1 MTPIVYQSTDAS
13 APVLTGQ
20 AASFKGLIK
29 AITIG
34 TAGVAYGA
42 KASLGWT
49 SVYEDTNKLV
59 IRSADAA
66 SPKPYLRFDD
76 TGSGT
81 GGARQCFVRGY
92 AAMSNIDT
100 GTGPFPSVAQAASG
114 IVVRKSATAD
124 STARAWIIVADG
136 RGIHVFIDNSQ
147 SAGNYDHWYFG
158 DIVSIMPSDTY
169 GSIVGGRTIDES
181 GANANQPNYLC
192 TLRPHIAEG
201 LTNRGS
207 AWLFASIDGATQS
220 VECSSVGLYAYGTAS
235 SAQLSG
241 AMSMPL
247 AAGIVAGRT
256 LVQER
261 QTPWYPRGAIRGL
274 WHSINS
280 NASRPATGD
289 TVGNL
294 GQDGARAGIVVRI
307 FGASQVGTTGWV
319 VVQTTDWDA

>member
-1 MTPIVYQSTDAS
+1 MAAPIVYQSTDAS

-92 AAMSNIDT
+92 AAMTNIDT

-114 IVVRKSATAD
+114 VVVRKSATAD

-136 RGIHVFIDNSQ
+136 RTIHVFISHGQ
-147 SAGNYDHWYFG
+147 SSGDYDHWCFG
-158 DIVSIMPSDTY
+158 DIAPSIPSDSY
-169 GSIVGGRTIDES
+169 FSIVGGRTVDES
-181 GANANQPNYLC
+181 TATNGPNYLT
-192 TLRPHIAEG
+192 TLRPQ
-201 LTNRGS
+201 LTETPGGGGG
-207 AWLFASIDGATQS
+207 AWAMASIDGT
-220 VECSSVGLYAYGTAS
+220 TAS
-235 SAQLSG
+235 VALSAMGVFGIGSWSTTILSG
-241 AMSMPL
+241 AFSVPL
-247 AAGIVAGRT
+247 AAGVMAART
-256 LVQER
+256 CVQER
-261 QTPWYPRGAIRGL
+261 QSPWYPRGAMRGL
-274 WHSINS
+274 WHSLNS
-280 NASRPATGD
+280 NATRPAVGD
-289 TVGNL
+289 IVGNL
-294 GQDGARAGIVVRI
+294 GADGARQGIVIRLHATA
-307 FGASQVGTTGWV
+307 GYGTTGWCI
-319 VVQTTDWDA
+319 VQTTDWDA